1 MSVLH
6 AIIPINNKKGTSMNK
21 SLISEVEEIVSIK
34 SPNFKFAV
42 LWGMASVLLSEKD
55 LLLMKSM
62 MEGKING

>member
-1 MSVLH
+1 MSVRH
-6 AIIPINNKKGTSMNK
+6 AIIPINNKKGTYMNK
-21 SLISEVEEIVSIK
+21 SLIHEVEEIVFIK
-34 SPNFKFAV
+34 NPNFKFAV

>member
-1 MSVLH
+1 
-6 AIIPINNKKGTSMNK
+6 MNK
-21 SLISEVEEIVSIK
+21 SLIHEVEEIVFIK
-34 SPNFKFAV
+34 NPNFKFAV